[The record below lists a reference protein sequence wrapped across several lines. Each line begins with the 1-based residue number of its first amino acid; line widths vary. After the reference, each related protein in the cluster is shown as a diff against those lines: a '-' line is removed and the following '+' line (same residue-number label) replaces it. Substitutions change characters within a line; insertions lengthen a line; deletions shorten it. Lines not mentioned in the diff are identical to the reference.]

1 MSIQFNKSSLIY
13 FLLFCS
19 ILIFQCRKNQDII
32 LDGTDRPVLVSSGVF
47 GQVFDPSGKPLE
59 NVEVSFNQ
67 ASVYTDKSGAFL
79 IKDQLMNKQGAQ
91 IRFRKSGY
99 FEVYRTVIPVKGQI
113 VNLQTQ
119 LIRRGLTKTIQSA
132 QGGLVETNGNASVLF
147 QANSFLDANSQPYSG
162 NVRVYSYYLDPLA
175 DQTLWEMPGNLTGRD
190 QDGKLVVLRT
200 MGMVKVELEDENGSP
215 LKLNPN
221 LPAEMKVPIPASLL
235 SKAEEF
241 IPLWYYDPVK
251 GSWIEEG
258 KAKSNGSYY
267 IGNVTHFTF
276 WNWDFPYQ
284 AIHLKFRLVDEA
296 GIPRAGLG
304 FVIRDLTQWGHGSGA
319 TNSDGTFEGKIP
331 ENSSFAM
338 VVFECNSNV
347 IKTFHTQSADL
358 DLGDVVVPNIISF
371 RLVLSAKNCSGQPV
385 TKGYVGLYDSL
396 GSRFEY
402 MPLNAGGSLDTNLSA
417 CKAFNYLLKI
427 VDKDALKGT
436 SDIKFNFVGQAV
448 VDLGEITVCE
458 ELNDFIRI
466 NCLGNE
472 YFFDAYSSNSN
483 PPSLEFSTLGPDSI
497 YFYMRIEDVNLSV
510 GNPSNLLL
518 SHPLPNVQLNCI
530 SSNCNNV
537 NYQINYLGPKGG
549 QIRGTFSGSL
559 MNLHPSGPQGN
570 VNFSGEFSVRR
581 DK

>member
-1 MSIQFNKSSLIY
+1 MSIQFNKSSVVY
-13 FLLFCS
+13 FLLLCS

-32 LDGTDRPVLVSSGVF
+32 QDGTDRPLLVSSGVF

-67 ASVYTDKSGAFL
+67 ASVYTDKSGVFL
-79 IKDQLMNKQGAQ
+79 LKDQLMNKQGAQ

-132 QGGLVETNGNASVLF
+132 QGGLVETNGNASVFF

-190 QDGKLVVLRT
+190 QDGKFVVLRT
-200 MGMVKVELEDENGSP
+200 MGMVKVELEDENGRP

-221 LPAEMKVPIPASLL
+221 LPAEMKVPIPASLQ

-251 GSWIEEG
+251 ASWIEEG
-258 KAKSNGSYY
+258 KAKTNGSYY

-276 WNWDFPYQ
+276 WNWDFPFK

-296 GIPRAGLG
+296 GIPLAGLG
-304 FVIRDLTQWGHGSGA
+304 FDIRDLTQWGHGSGA

-331 ENSSFAM
+331 ENSSFEM
-338 VVFECNSNV
+338 VVFECNSSA
-347 IKTFHTQSADL
+347 IKTFQTQSADL
-358 DLGDVVVPNIISF
+358 DLGDVVVPNIKSF
-371 RLVLSAKNCSGQPV
+371 RLVLSAKNCGGQPV
-385 TKGYVGLYDSL
+385 SKGYVGLYDSL
-396 GSRFEY
+396 SYRFKY
-402 MPLNAGGSLDTNLSA
+402 NPLNADGSLDLNMST
-417 CKAFNYLLKI
+417 CKSKNYLVKI
-427 VDKDALKGT
+427 VDMEALKER
-436 SDIKFNFVGQAV
+436 SDITFNFSNQTV
-448 VDLGEITVCE
+448 VDLGEIIVCD
-458 ELNDFIRI
+458 ELKDFIRI
-466 NCLGNE
+466 RYLGNE
-472 YFFDAYSSNSN
+472 YLRNADSSYSN
-483 PPSLEFSTLGPDSI
+483 PPTISFSSFGPDSI
-497 YFYMRIEDVNLSV
+497 YFYMRIEDINQSV
-510 GNPSNLLL
+510 GNPYNLLVLNPWLNVEL
-518 SHPLPNVQLNCI
+518 SCF
-530 SSNCNNV
+530 SNCNNV
-537 NYQINYLGPKGG
+537 TYQINYVGPKGD

-559 MNLHPSGPQGN
+559 MNQHPSGPQGN

-581 DK
+581 D